1 MANKES
7 LLKALDDKTR
17 RQILEMLKNE
27 SRLSAGEI
35 ANHFG
40 LTNATMSHHLS
51 ILSNANLVKSEKQGK
66 YIYYMIN
73 TTVLHDL
80 LSWIMDLV
88 KPIEEYEESSVEEIN
103 I

>member
-1 MANKES
+1 MANKAP

-40 LTNATMSHHLS
+40 LTNATVSHHLS
-51 ILSNANLVKSEKQGK
+51 ILSSADLVKSEKKGK

-73 TTVLHDL
+73 TTVLQDL

-88 KPIEEYEESSVEEIN
+88 KPLESYNEQETEEIN